1 LTNQT
6 QYVIIK
12 ETGTLGE
19 KMSETTVIDAEIEET
34 EATEIT
40 LEDRVETL
48 ESHIKNL
55 YEQHKSI
62 LDHLRGIVLAVS
74 EVANVIVTEEE

>member
-1 LTNQT
+1 
-6 QYVIIK
+6 
-12 ETGTLGE
+12 
-19 KMSETTVIDAEIEET
+19 MSETTVIDAEIEET
-34 EATEIT
+34 EAAEIT

-48 ESHIKNL
+48 ESHIKIL

-62 LDHLRGIVLAVS
+62 LDQLRGIVLAVS